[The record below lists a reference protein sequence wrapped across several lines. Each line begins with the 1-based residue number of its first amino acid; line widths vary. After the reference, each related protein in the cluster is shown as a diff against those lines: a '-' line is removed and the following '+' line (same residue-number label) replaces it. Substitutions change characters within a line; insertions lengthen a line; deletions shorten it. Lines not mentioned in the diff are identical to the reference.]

1 MGSAIK
7 AWNMITA
14 FMNANIADLDKIHR
28 QFKEYPQQTTARIIA
43 SITIPSIL
51 LAWATHDDKDIK
63 EVAQWQKDI
72 FWIFPTGRTWT
83 SGPWTGEKVL
93 LRFPKPFVLGTLFG
107 SFPERIVRYLLNKDP
122 HALDGFIK
130 SMIQGVVPP
139 ILPTGIVPPIEN
151 WANKSMFTDR
161 AIVPKAREGVL
172 PEYKYQPY
180 TTETAKKIG
189 GLLARIP
196 GMRGS
201 ALEAAIVPPANIEN
215 LIRGYTGGMG
225 TWALQVADKSLQV
238 AGVVPKRI
246 EPTKALSDYPL
257 IKAFV
262 VRYPTS
268 DTESIK
274 RFFEDYGRAQTN
286 ITSAKLM
293 LKRGETKEAQSIL
306 TNEEIVK
313 IESVKLALTKMH
325 RLVEL
330 IYESPTMKPEEK
342 RRIIDQT
349 YMNMTQVAE
358 FGNSIL
364 DKYKEAKKAAAK

>member
-1 MGSAIK
+1 M
-7 AWNMITA
+7 
-14 FMNANIADLDKIHR
+14 
-28 QFKEYPQQTTARIIA
+28 
-43 SITIPSIL
+43 
-51 LAWATHDDKDIK
+51 
-63 EVAQWQKDI
+63 
-72 FWIFPTGRTWT
+72 
-83 SGPWTGEKVL
+83 
-93 LRFPKPFVLGTLFG
+93 
-107 SFPERIVRYLLNKDP
+107 
-122 HALDGFIK
+122 DGWIK

-215 LIRGYTGGMG
+215 LIRGYTGGLG
-225 TWALQVADKSLQV
+225 TWALHVADKSLQV

-274 RFFEDYGRAQTN
+274 RFFEDYNKAQMNT
-286 ITSAKLM
+286 TSAKPM
-293 LKRGETKEAQSIL
+293 LKRGETQEAKAIL
-306 TNEEIVK
+306 TKEEIVK
-313 IESVKLALTKMH
+313 IESVKVALTKMH
-325 RLVEL
+325 QLVEL
-330 IYESPTMKPEEK
+330 TYENPTMKPEEK

-349 YMNMTQVAE
+349 YMSMTQVAG
-358 FGNSIL
+358 FGNDIL
-364 DKYKEAKKAAAK
+364 DKIKKTKKAAAK